1 MPAEIEID
9 VEPAE
14 IPPVIFFESTP
25 LVVPRGSCVSL
36 YREGS
41 PSCGRG
47 LFVSGAYPD
56 GTNVDL
62 SRSTRWKAVS
72 HDSSILKVDRD
83 GSYLLGM
90 APGATKVVFFGK
102 YTLDVIV
109 R

>member
-1 MPAEIEID
+1 
-9 VEPAE
+9 VEPAQ
-14 IPPVIFFESTP
+14 IPPVVFSQPGP
-25 LVVPRGSCVSL
+25 LLVPRGSCVSL

-41 PSCGRG
+41 PSCGSG
-47 LFVSGAYPD
+47 LFVSGTYPD

-62 SRSTRWKAVS
+62 SRSTRWKVVS
-72 HDSSILKVDRD
+72 PAPSILKVDRD